1 MFLPDAA
8 HSKAV
13 PKAHSV
19 ITTLLENKDTIGR
32 SNVSKELLYARTT
45 ANPSRHIYV
54 RVCSSWHVHVLTKDI
69 YTVKSN
75 KR

>member
-45 ANPSRHIYV
+45 ANPSRHIYMYACV
-54 RVCSSWHVHVLTKDI
+54 PLGMSMCLQKI
-69 YTVKSN
+69 YIP
-75 KR
+75 